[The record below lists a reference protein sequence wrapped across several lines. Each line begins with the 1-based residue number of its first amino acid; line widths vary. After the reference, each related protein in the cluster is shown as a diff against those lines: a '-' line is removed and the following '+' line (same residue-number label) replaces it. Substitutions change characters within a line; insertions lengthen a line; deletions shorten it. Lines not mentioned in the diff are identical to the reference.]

1 VIIYVV
7 IEYLKCPVC
16 SEGVDVTSVTC
27 TTCEIDIKGAFKPH
41 WLTGLDSEQLEFL
54 LTFVRCRGVL
64 RDIEAILGI
73 SYPTVRNRVDQ
84 LVDAVEHLLGE
95 SQAAAT
101 PRDSRL
107 AVLERLAGG
116 EISPGRAL
124 TLLDALKHP

>member
-16 SEGVDVTSVTC
+16 SGGVDVTSVTC
-27 TTCEIDIKGAFKPH
+27 TTCEIDIRGAFKPH
-41 WLTGLDSEQLEFL
+41 WLTGLDSDQLDFL

-64 RDIEAILGI
+64 RDIEAILGV

-84 LVDAVEHLLGE
+84 LVDAVEDLLGE
-95 SQAAAT
+95 SKAAPT